1 MPAAIR
7 SALLCCC
14 LGILIGVLIARPSRA
29 AAGDPE
35 STGFVQVPGGNLS
48 YEVQGD
54 GPPLILLHDGLLP
67 SATWDGQLAAFA
79 KTFRVIRYDRRGYG
93 KSAPPAGKGSWSD
106 VDDLAAVFAALHVE
120 RAVLAGCSN
129 GSALAVDFTLA
140 HPERVEALVLVGP
153 VVSGLALSE
162 HFTRRGI
169 VDFLPLY
176 RDKSLEKAIDNWV
189 ADRWLTDAGST
200 AAKET
205 LRTLLTAHP
214 APVRGIP
221 EAKAPDRP
229 AAGRLGEIHV
239 PVLIV
244 VGASDIPD
252 IHAHSGVLEAGI
264 HGARRVVLPGAGH
277 LVHLEK
283 PDEFNRLVFE
293 FLRPA
298 DTARAQ
304 LEAYRGDHTFE
315 QSRDLFAYG
324 TGSLDVTETATEDRG
339 GVKVIDLHYASPL
352 GGRVPAYLILPP
364 GGGKHPGVVFLHPGQ
379 GDRSTFV
386 DEAVG
391 LARRGIVSLTIGAP
405 FTRPEFK
412 QRERTVF
419 APEVDLQDQLQAVLD
434 LRAAFDLLAGRPEV
448 DAARLAYVGHSFGA
462 TVGGTLAGVDRRPIA
477 FVLMAGYPALSR
489 AYRHGSSSTAL
500 VFQEFLTPEQQDAY
514 AKALDPLDAVHWIGH
529 AAPAKLLFQWAR
541 RDEYISPVDAALYL
555 QAASSPKEEKWYDTD
570 HFFNDQA
577 RKDRDSWL
585 AGVLGVK

>member
-7 SALLCCC
+7 SALLCCL
-14 LGILIGVLIARPSRA
+14 LGILIGILIARPSRA

-35 STGFVQVPGGNLS
+35 NSEFLQVPGGRLA

-93 KSAPPAGKGSWSD
+93 KSTPPAGKGTWSD
-106 VDDLAAVFAALHVE
+106 IDDLAAVFAALHVE
-120 RAVLAGCSN
+120 RAVLVGCSS
-129 GSALAVDFTLA
+129 GSALAVDFTLV
-140 HPERVEALVLVGP
+140 HPERVESLVLVGP

-169 VDFLPLY
+169 VNFLPLY
-176 RDKSLEKAIDNWV
+176 REKSLEKAIDNWV

-200 AAKET
+200 AAKEK
-205 LRTLLTAHP
+205 LRTLLTANA

-221 EAKAPDRP
+221 EAKPPDRP

-239 PVLIV
+239 PVLLV

-252 IHAHSGVLEAGI
+252 VHAQSGVLEAGI
-264 HGARRVVLPGAGH
+264 PGARRVVLPGAGH
-277 LVHLEK
+277 LAHLEK
-283 PDEFNRLVFE
+283 PDEFNRLVLE

-298 DTARAQ
+298 DAARAQ
-304 LEAYRGDHTFE
+304 LETYRGDHTFE

-324 TGSLDVTETATEDRG
+324 TGSLDVTETGTQDRD

-405 FTRPEFK
+405 FTRPEIK

-419 APEVDLQDQLQAVLD
+419 DPDVDRQDQLQTVID

-448 DAARLAYVGHSFGA
+448 DAARLAYVGHSLGA
-462 TVGGTLAGVDRRPIA
+462 TVGGTLAGVDKRPVA
-477 FVLMAGYPALSR
+477 YVLMAGYPALTR
-489 AYRHGSSSTAL
+489 AYRYGSSSTGL
-500 VFQEFLTPEQQDAY
+500 VFQEFLTPAQQDAY

-529 AAPAKLLFQWAR
+529 AAPAKILFQWAR
-541 RDEYISPVDAALYL
+541 RDEYISPVDAALYV

-577 RKDRDSWL
+577 RKDRDDWL
-585 AGVLGVK
+585 AGVLVAR